1 MAVKLNRKGY
11 EHAKSLIESGRTS
24 KDELGDW
31 GEEQPDSERQNT
43 YLERH
48 GYQEYG
54 LWFLGIHDE
63 EPEDTKGHYGFPYG
77 DFSRVHRSGLIAA
90 ESRAAQND
98 HPEIA
103 KAARRLLDLIDGE

>member
-1 MAVKLNRKGY
+1 M
-11 EHAKSLIESGRTS
+11 TS
-24 KDELGDW
+24 SRRADRE
-31 GEEQPDSERQNT
+31 NT

-48 GYQEYG
+48 DFDEYG

-63 EPEDTKGHYGFPYG
+63 EPKDTKGHYGFPYG

-103 KAARRLLDLIDGE
+103 KAAKRLLELIDAD